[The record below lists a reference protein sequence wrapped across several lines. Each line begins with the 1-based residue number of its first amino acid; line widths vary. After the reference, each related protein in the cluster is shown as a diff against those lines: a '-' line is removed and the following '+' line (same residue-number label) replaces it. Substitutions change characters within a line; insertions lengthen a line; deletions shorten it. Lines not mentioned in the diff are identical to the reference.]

1 VIFAGAEGIQPNG
14 ANAAAHIGRTSRPP
28 PRHRNFAVRA
38 GGGPSFPPFED
49 HDETRPARF
58 LSAFD
63 DASSRRTQR
72 THPLGI
78 GSDINHHHRPDAV
91 HPRLWSRCSSTPFRP
106 PRPIGR
112 PPRRRPPRR
121 RSRCRPLPAPPPGS
135 AGSPTTPSAECS
147 TPPAIRGRCNT
158 AYPPPP
164 TASGTKIWTRTTPP
178 SSRPRDGLDSVAQE
192 DIMIVGN
199 Q

>member
-1 VIFAGAEGIQPNG
+1 MSIN
-14 ANAAAHIGRTSRPP
+14 NAT
-28 PRHRNFAVRA
+28 RA
-38 GGGPSFPPFED
+38 LSFG
-49 HDETRPARF
+49 
-58 LSAFD
+58 FD

-164 TASGTKIWTRTTPP
+164 PP
-178 SSRPRDGLDSVAQE
+178 RPRAARRYGLGRLLPPPVRVTVS
-192 DIMIVGN
+192 IVLHKKIS
-199 Q
+199 